1 MIQPSTVDCLQ
12 RLQSRSS
19 DASPTGLPNVVSRD
33 RAQGLRAQGL
43 VQAEAIEAGEL
54 LKLQRWQRRQQLAA
68 GVTPLFDQPPPK
80 FEQLTPMLVMP
91 FTQFKAQ
98 GRIMK
103 STKVWRDEA
112 LATGALVMWWEQK
125 GGDKIVIF
133 ISHTWWD
140 RGVKDETRAD
150 VPVCLLWPHGGK
162 TAYICGS
169 FTQWQKMRM
178 QWRQAGASGEWFTY
192 FDLTPGTHQ
201 YNFIID
207 GQWRHDH
214 TAPTVLDKFGNV
226 NNCTH
231 VQLPAGSGAG
241 ADDQHD
247 RGAPDYQT
255 GEKQNLKWRVTCA
268 GVRRLARKHRL
279 KEEDISLWID
289 WQSIC
294 QDDEEE
300 KLKGVKSLLRYASL
314 CQYMLIPT
322 EEMKLK
328 AYGSRGWW
336 CVTSL

>member
-140 RGVKDETRAD
+140 RGVRTRPAS
-150 VPVCLLWPHGGK
+150 PCVCSGHTEVRLRTSAAHSPSGKRCECSGGK
-162 TAYICGS
+162 PG
-169 FTQWQKMRM
+169 
-178 QWRQAGASGEWFTY
+178 RQASGS
-192 FDLTPGTHQ
+192 L
-201 YNFIID
+201 
-207 GQWRHDH
+207 
-214 TAPTVLDKFGNV
+214 
-226 NNCTH
+226 
-231 VQLPAGSGAG
+231 
-241 ADDQHD
+241 
-247 RGAPDYQT
+247 
-255 GEKQNLKWRVTCA
+255 
-268 GVRRLARKHRL
+268 
-279 KEEDISLWID
+279 IS
-289 WQSIC
+289 
-294 QDDEEE
+294 
-300 KLKGVKSLLRYASL
+300 
-314 CQYMLIPT
+314 T
-322 EEMKLK
+322 
-328 AYGSRGWW
+328 
-336 CVTSL
+336 